1 MYAAFFGLQQEAF
14 SIAPDPRFLHLS
26 EGHREALAHLLYGL
40 QGGGGFVLLT
50 GGVGT
55 GKTTVCRCFLEQI
68 PAGHRVA
75 YVYNPLLSS
84 LELLQ
89 TVCEEFG
96 IAREASP
103 PRSSKALIDA
113 LNRFLLEAHARG
125 EQCLLVV
132 DEAQGLSVK
141 RLELLRLLT
150 NLETAERKLL
160 QIVLIGQPE
169 LRELLA
175 RPELEQLAQRI
186 VARVHLAPLAEQET
200 ADYVRHRLGVAGLQ
214 GPLPFGAQALRLV
227 HRLSGGVPRRINLL
241 CQRAL
246 LGAYGRG
253 LRRVDAA
260 TVRQAAR
267 EVSGADAGAPSS
279 RKWRASLA
287 AVLLLGAAGAAGWA
301 WSRWH
306 DGAGGGKGARSSPA
320 PAIASA
326 ASAAGSASQAAGTGA
341 HVLAPGQALAPFA
354 SEGAAGTALAAA
366 WGLQASDGREPCR
379 SARTLGLACWEG
391 RIDFALLQRLDRPL
405 LLVLQGGGL
414 VLLRALRGQ
423 TAAVEGAGGVQQLP
437 LAGLQAQWDGKVLAW
452 WRPPPGD
459 ERAWTLERLLE
470 LQGPETA
477 VGARAPQDEILRRR
491 VFAFQLGQGLPLDGL
506 ADPLTLM
513 QLNRA
518 SGVAEPRLGAPS

>member
-55 GKTTVCRCFLEQI
+55 GKTTVCRCFLEQV
-68 PAGHRVA
+68 PAGCRVA
-75 YVYNPLLSS
+75 YVYNPMLTP

-96 IAREASP
+96 IEVGGAAGAP
-103 PRSSKALIDA
+103 PPTSTKACIDA
-113 LNRFLLEAHARG
+113 LNRFLLDAHGRA

-132 DEAQGLSVK
+132 DEAQGLAPEL
-141 RLELLRLLT
+141 LELLRLLT

-169 LRELLA
+169 LRALLG
-175 RPELEQLAQRI
+175 RPDLEQLAQRI
-186 VARVHLAPLAEQET
+186 VARVHLEPLCAAQT
-200 ADYVRHRLGVAGLQ
+200 ADYVRHRLAVAGLQ
-214 GPLPFGAQALRLV
+214 GPLPFDDRALQAI
-227 HRLSGGVPRRINLL
+227 HRRSGGVPRRINLL

-253 LRRVDAA
+253 LHRVEAT

-267 EVSGADAGAPSS
+267 EVFDAQAGALRRRPLLV
-279 RKWRASLA
+279 ASIVALA
-287 AVLLLGAAGAAGWA
+287 LAGAGAAWWVWPEAGGAAAPTAANAPAAEGAASTAAGAASGPTTVRVLA
-301 WSRWH
+301 S
-306 DGAGGGKGARSSPA
+306 GEAPA
-320 PAIASA
+320 PLADEGA
-326 ASAAGSASQAAGTGA
+326 ASAA
-341 HVLAPGQALAPFA
+341 LA
-354 SEGAAGTALAAA
+354 TA
-366 WGLQASDGREPCR
+366 WGLQGQGEHDPCR
-379 SARTLGLACWEG
+379 RARTHGLACWEG
-391 RIDFALLQRLDRPL
+391 SVDLGLLRRLDRPL
-405 LLVLQGGGL
+405 LLVLQGGDL
-414 VLLRALRGQ
+414 VLLRALG
-423 TAAVEGAGGVQQLP
+423 ADIAVVEGAEGAQQLP
-437 LAGLQAQWDGKVLAW
+437 LASLESHWSGKVLAW

-459 ERAWTLERLLE
+459 EREWILARLLA

-477 VGARAPQDEILRRR
+477 VGARAPQDEALRRR

-506 ADPLTLM
+506 AGPLTLM

-518 SGVAEPRLGAPS
+518 SGVAEPRLQPPA

>member
-1 MYAAFFGLQQEAF
+1 MYAAFFGLQREAF

-55 GKTTVCRCFLEQI
+55 GKTTVCRCFLEQV
-68 PAGHRVA
+68 PEGCRVA
-75 YVYNPLLSS
+75 YLYNPLLTP

-96 IAREASP
+96 VGVDTSSLDSEPPAST
-103 PRSSKALIDA
+103 KACVDA
-113 LNRFLLEAHARG
+113 LNRFLLDCHARG

-132 DEAQGLSVK
+132 DEAQGLAPEL
-141 RLELLRLLT
+141 LELLRLLT

-169 LRELLA
+169 LRALLA
-175 RPELEQLAQRI
+175 RPDLEQLAQRVI
-186 VARVHLAPLAEQET
+186 ARVHLEPLDAAGT

-214 GPLPFGAQALRLV
+214 GPLPFSEGALQAI
-227 HRLSGGVPRRINLL
+227 HRRSGGVPRRINLL

-253 LRRVDAA
+253 LRTVDAA

-267 EVSGADAGAPSS
+267 EVFEGEHGGRRPP
-279 RKWRASLA
+279 WRLPALA
-287 AVLLLGAAGAAGWA
+287 ALLVAGAGAAWWGWRDA
-301 WSRWH
+301 GQGTAPAAAVASIAP
-306 DGAGGGKGARSSPA
+306 AGG
-320 PAIASA
+320 A
-326 ASAAGSASQAAGTGA
+326 ASAARTLAAGE
-341 HVLAPGQALAPFA
+341 APAPFA
-354 SEGAAGTALAAA
+354 EEGAASAALAAA
-366 WGLQASDGREPCR
+366 WDLEATGERDPCR
-379 SARTLGLACWEG
+379 RARAHGLACWEG
-391 RIDFALLQRLDRPL
+391 SVDLALLRRLDRPL
-405 LLVLQGGGL
+405 LLVLQDGGL
-414 VLLRALRGQ
+414 VLLRALGED
-423 TAAVEGAGGVQQLP
+423 AAVVEGAQGPQQLP
-437 LAGLQAQWDGKVLAW
+437 LSSLQSHWRGKLIAW

-459 ERAWTLERLLE
+459 EREWILGRLLA

-506 ADPLTLM
+506 AGPLTLM

-518 SGVAEPRLGAPS
+518 SGVAEPRLDPPS